1 MGTTRF
7 IEKGKDWLKQVIDR
21 GNKEISKYR
30 ISRRM
35 TLYSKPILG
44 GFLTKQVFLEDGR
57 IYLTVEDFKNDI
69 TVHSLFGIEGMDEI
83 FVITKLEE
91 ELHKTEVKTEK
102 TAYSYDCYE
111 IKYNSLHDLFYEE
124 TQGLPVYSLTEE
136 QNEILQRIYKEVE
149 TKLFIVREKKHI
161 FFKLW
166 PYFIECITL
175 RLKQHY
181 LLKTFVRIAEDCVE
195 DFSNQLLT
203 LFV

>member
-1 MGTTRF
+1 MGTNSL
-7 IEKGKDWLKQVIDR
+7 IEKGKGWIKQVMDR

-44 GFLTKQVFLEDGR
+44 GFLTKQVFLEEGR
-57 IYLTVEDFKNDI
+57 IYLPIEDFKNDI
-69 TVHSLFGIEGMDEI
+69 SVHGLFGLEGMDDI
-83 FVITKLEE
+83 FVITNIEE
-91 ELHKTEVKTEK
+91 ELHKTELKTEK
-102 TAYSYDCYE
+102 TTYHYDCYE
-111 IKYNSLHDLFYEE
+111 IKYDSLHHLFYEE

-149 TKLFIVREKKHI
+149 TKLFIAREKKDI
-161 FFKLW
+161 FFRLW
-166 PYFIECITL
+166 TYFIECITY

-195 DFSNQLLT
+195 DFSNLLLT